1 MTIIVEDGTGKP
13 DAVSLASL
21 VAADAYF
28 SARGDSAWAALSEP
42 EKEAALVKAS
52 ASLSDAQRYAFKG
65 RKAQGY
71 AQRMPWPRSGAVERH
86 GDAIPDNV
94 VPFQV
99 VDATCYLAGL
109 VAQGEDLTPALK
121 RGGQVQSK
129 TVGPITTVYA
139 AGAPGH
145 TVYQAALGLLA
156 SLLRCESDVDGML
169 PQWGNDDPAQFDVGM
184 HDNPGHRPGF
194 NPAAPEG
201 YDL

>member
-1 MTIIVEDGTGKP
+1 MTIVVEDGTGMAT
-13 DAVSLASL
+13 AVSLAS
-21 VAADAYF
+21 VAAADAYF
-28 SARGDSAWAALSEP
+28 TSRNDATWATLSEP

-86 GDAIPDNV
+86 GSAIPDNV

-109 VAQGEDLTPALK
+109 AAQGEDLTPALK

-169 PQWGNDDPAQFDVGM
+169 PQWGNADPAQFDVGM
-184 HDNPGHRPGF
+184 HDNPGRWE
-194 NPAAPEG
+194 NPAEA
-201 YDL
+201 DM